1 MYLNESCLPECWKVP
16 PTAKLLLV
24 SLLSVVGKVFE
35 KLNKNNRLIDHL
47 EKFGLFSN
55 FQYGFR
61 SFQSTANLQLYMIEL
76 FGLLIG
82 LGLHSWS

>member
-1 MYLNESCLPECWKVP
+1 MYLNESCLLECWKVP
-16 PTAKLLLV
+16 TTAKLLMV

-55 FQYGFR
+55 FQYGCR